1 MPDASDPASSSVPA
15 ASDATAGAASGRERH
30 PLVRFF
36 LVEPNELFPLVTA
49 FAMVFFTFCS
59 YFILRPIRDAIQSEQ
74 NLSTELPWVVTATLV
89 SMLVCNAIFSLIASR
104 LPRRMILPVAYQV
117 FVAVLGLFFFALERT
132 TGETAARVAQAFYV
146 WISVF
151 NLLAISTAW
160 SVVADTFTVE
170 QSRRLFARIS
180 IGATAG
186 AMSGSAIT
194 KYLVEHIGPNNLL
207 LVSAA
212 LLEVAVLLGVALGWI
227 ASRRSTTAVDAGT
240 TGTKADDRI
249 GGSVLDGVRSLIG
262 SRYLILIALYIFL
275 YTITSTFLSIQ
286 QSRLL
291 QVLFDPEKV
300 ENARALRTQFSAN
313 ISFISNCIVLGT
325 QLFLTSHIT
334 RWIGVGRTLF
344 VTPIITV
351 IGFAVLTFQE
361 LRGIDSP
368 RALMFAMIA
377 RSSMHYAVDKP
388 SREALYSPLARDE
401 KYKAKNLIDTF
412 IYRGGDTV
420 ATWMMALASTGIAF
434 LGASLGAAL
443 AWTVMSGPLG
453 RAYER
458 RAAAKQG
465 RQG

>member
-1 MPDASDPASSSVPA
+1 MPDASDPASSSASA
-15 ASDATAGAASGRERH
+15 ASDATAGAPSGRERH

-227 ASRRSTTAVDAGT
+227 ASRRSTTAVDAGA
-240 TGTKADDRI
+240 TGAKADDRI

>member
-1 MPDASDPASSSVPA
+1 MPVAPDPASPSDHA
-15 ASDATAGAASGRERH
+15 ASDAGRGRERH

-89 SMLVCNAIFSLIASR
+89 SMLVCNAIFSFIASR
-104 LPRRMILPVAYQV
+104 LPRRLILPVAYQV
-117 FVAVLGLFFFALERT
+117 FVAVLGLFFLALERT
-132 TGETAARVAQAFYV
+132 TGETAARIAQAFYV

-212 LLEVAVLLGVALGWI
+212 LLEVAVVLGVALGWI
-227 ASRRSTTAVDAGT
+227 ASRRAAATAPDASTTAKD
-240 TGTKADDRI
+240 DDRI
-249 GGSVLDGVRSLIG
+249 GGGVLDGVRSLLG
-262 SRYLILIALYIFL
+262 SRYLVLIALYIFL

-388 SREALYSPLARDE
+388 SREALYSPLPRDE

-420 ATWMMALASTGIAF
+420 ATWMMALASTGLAF

-443 AWTVMSGPLG
+443 AWTLMSGPLG

-458 RAAAKQG
+458 RAAPQRG
-465 RQG
+465 